1 MSAYVKDQS
10 NDKIDLWVWMDSM
23 HQKNSLKEANKQEE
37 RIDVGGDQVS
47 EFVQDDSVD
56 FKGRPSVK
64 ATSGRWRAAYFIMG
78 RY

>member
-1 MSAYVKDQS
+1 VGL
-10 NDKIDLWVWMDSM
+10 NGLN
-23 HQKNSLKEANKQEE
+23 QKNSLKEENKQEE

-78 RY
+78 R